1 MKTLKWLL
9 VLAIVLGLAGSVAFG
24 ADAVRVWEEPLVIPT
39 YLTGEPEILPMFYQG
54 RAYQGAQ
61 GHIYPY
67 HLLDELTDVKQDK
80 TYRAVYL
87 ENEYVKV
94 CVLPEL
100 GGRIFSVVD
109 KTDNYDIFYHQ
120 HVIKP
125 ALIGMLGAWIS
136 GGVEWCAIHH
146 HRTTSFMP
154 VDYTLIENP
163 DGSRTIWVG
172 ETELRQRMKWM
183 VGVCAKHG
191 PNIQRHAL
199 CAIVPVLGQRRH
211 FRQQGR
217 PGHLS
222 AQRGHGHVPFQ
233 EPVLPLADLARE
245 VQRRGLHRRRGRQL
259 DQESHALEQLLRLE
273 LPGGFPGRVRPR

>member
-1 MKTLKWLL
+1 MKTLKWPL
-9 VLAIVLGLAGSVAFG
+9 VLGIVLGLAGSLAFG
-24 ADAVRVWEEPLVIPT
+24 SEAVRVWEEPLVIPT
-39 YLTGEPEILPMFYQG
+39 YLTGEPEVLPMFYQG

-61 GHIYPY
+61 GRIYPY

-80 TYRAVYL
+80 TYKAVYL

-109 KTDNYDIFYHQ
+109 KTNNYDLFYHQ

-154 VDYTLIENP
+154 VDYALCENP
-163 DGSRTIWVG
+163 DGSKTIWVG

-183 VGVCAKHG
+183 VGV
-191 PNIQRHAL
+191 
-199 CAIVPVLGQRRH
+199 
-211 FRQQGR
+211 
-217 PGHLS
+217 S
-222 AQRGHGHVPFQ
+222 
-233 EPVLPLADLARE
+233 
-245 VQRRGLHRRRGRQL
+245 LH
-259 DQESHALEQLLRLE
+259 
-273 LPGGFPGRVRPR
+273 PGRSYTDSSY